1 MRIRT
6 IFLLHQVIQILR
18 FCLHPVT
25 MRRSLI
31 YFILIAGLPVQ
42 AQIVDSTKVDVVDLV
57 VGRKKV
63 EKTNEIRDKRKVHF
77 SIFPAPVSAP
87 GGGRVV
93 ITSINGAFTLGDPGT
108 TNLSNV
114 YLLPFTDFSSKYGLY
129 LRHNI
134 WTPNNSWN
142 LLGDYRLSHYPQY
155 VWGLGGNSQEF
166 GRSLVEADYS
176 RIYQT
181 VLRGISKKWFIGP
194 GYALDYS
201 YNIDET
207 EIGYISNLEDYP
219 VETTDPSVASGLTA
233 NLVYDGRYNALNPP
247 KGAYFIAS
255 WRINS
260 KAFGSDTDYQSLFI
274 DFRKYF
280 PLKKFLGNILAVRS
294 YYWTILSGEVPYLYL
309 PSTNWAPAT
318 GIASRG
324 FETGRYRSNAM
335 IYGEA
340 EQRLQLTSNGLFGL
354 VVFANV
360 SSASE
365 FDTQQF
371 KHWKLGTGFWLRT
384 KLNKYSNTN
393 LAVDL
398 GFSENFWSVW
408 LNIGE
413 MF

>member
-1 MRIRT
+1 MIRNYL
-6 IFLLHQVIQILR
+6 ILLLA
-18 FCLHPVT
+18 LP
-25 MRRSLI
+25 
-31 YFILIAGLPVQ
+31 GLPVQ
-42 AQIVDSTKVDVVDLV
+42 AQVVDSMQVDVVDVV
-57 VGRKKV
+57 VGRKKI
-63 EKTNEIRDKRKVHF
+63 EATNTIRDKRKVHF
-77 SIFPAPVSAP
+77 SVLPAPVTAP

-93 ITSINGAFTLGDPGT
+93 ITSINGAFTLGHSKT

-114 YLLPFTDFSSKYGLY
+114 YLLPFTDFTSKYGLF

-134 WTPNNSWN
+134 WLPNNSWN
-142 LLGDYRLSHYPQY
+142 LIGDYRLTHYPQY
-155 VWGLGGNSQEF
+155 VWGLGGNSREF
-166 GRSLVEADYS
+166 ERSLVDTDYT

-181 VLRGISKKWFIGP
+181 VLLKLSDKWFIGP

-201 YNIDET
+201 YNIEET
-207 EIGYISNLEDYP
+207 EIGYISNLENYP

-233 NLVYDGRYNALNPP
+233 NIVYDGRYNAINPP

-260 KAFGSDTDYQSLFI
+260 KALGSDTDYQSLFI
-274 DFRKYF
+274 DARKYF
-280 PLKKFLGNILAVRS
+280 PIDRNKGNILAVRS

-324 FETGRYRSNAM
+324 FQAGRYRSNAM
-335 IYGEA
+335 LYGEA
-340 EQRLQLTSNGLFGL
+340 EERVNLTNNGLFGL
-354 VVFANV
+354 VAFANI

-365 FDTQQF
+365 FDTQHF
-371 KHWKLGTGFWLRT
+371 RYWKLGAGLGLRT

-393 LAVDL
+393 FALDF
-398 GFSENFWSVW
+398 GFSSNFWSVW
-408 LNIGE
+408 VNIGE